1 MRGKNT
7 KISAK
12 KKQKFW
18 KTFCFFI
25 IHCVLLTTSELFF
38 SVELVRNS
46 QFLATLSTARC
57 QYAAAV
63 SCCHSLAETVL
74 VSSFSVRR
82 LECSLHCMN
91 FLIVIIQ
98 LVNRVAKIVTFF

>member
-25 IHCVLLTTSELFF
+25 IHCVLLTTSELFL

-46 QFLATLSTARC
+46 QFLATL
-57 QYAAAV
+57 